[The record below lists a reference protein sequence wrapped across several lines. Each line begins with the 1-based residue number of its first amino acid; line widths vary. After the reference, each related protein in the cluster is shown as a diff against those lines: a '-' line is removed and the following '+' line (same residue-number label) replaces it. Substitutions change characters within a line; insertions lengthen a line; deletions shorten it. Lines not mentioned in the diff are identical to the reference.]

1 MGNAIKMVI
10 AIVTGQDYSTEQYET
25 SYRLS
30 TVKQEKHYG
39 TGGDLMEQQK
49 NEEKRQKN
57 AADLLVEG
65 LLEEGVEYIFGIPGE
80 ENLAVMNAI
89 DQSPIKFITTRHE
102 QGAAFMADVYGRLT
116 GKAGVCL
123 ATLGPGA
130 TNLVTGVA
138 DADSDGAPLVAITG
152 QVGTERMHI
161 TGHQFLDLTKMFEP
175 ITKRTKMVVRP
186 DTVGEIVRLAF
197 KYAESEK
204 PGATHIDLP
213 VNVAKMPVPENEKP
227 LRKKTAPKEY
237 AELDTVQDAAGMI
250 FQAKNPVILAGSGVV
265 RGHASKELTDFATK
279 LKIPVINT
287 MMAKGVIPFDNPYSM
302 WTIGIPQKDYQNKIM
317 EEADLVI
324 AVGYDIVEYA
334 PSKWNPN
341 GSTDIIH
348 VDMRPAHIN
357 KQYQPE
363 VEVVG
368 DIADALVQIGRR
380 ASRRHEPERALEIKK
395 MMVEEHE
402 AYATDDS
409 FPMKPQRILN
419 DVRKVMGREDIVI
432 SDVGAHKMWIARHY
446 NCYEPNTCI
455 ISNGFATMGISVP
468 GAIGAKLVYPDKK
481 ILAVCGDG
489 GFMMNCQEFETALR
503 AKTPFVTLIFND
515 SSYGLIKWKQMDQY
529 GKSCCVDFTNPDF
542 VKFAESMGAIGYRIT
557 KAEELVPTL
566 EKAFE
571 QNVPVIIDCPV
582 DYAENTKLT
591 AHLKELMEKL

>member
-1 MGNAIKMVI
+1 M
-10 AIVTGQDYSTEQYET
+10 
-25 SYRLS
+25 
-30 TVKQEKHYG
+30 EK
-39 TGGDLMEQQK
+39 QQK
-49 NEEKRQKN
+49 EKRQRN
-57 AADLLVEG
+57 AADLLVEC
-65 LLEEGVEYIFGIPGE
+65 LQEEGVEYIFGIPGE

-204 PGATHIDLP
+204 PGATHIDMP
-213 VNVAKMPVPENEKP
+213 VNVAKMPVPEGEKP
-227 LRKKTAPKEY
+227 LRKKIAPKEY

-265 RGHASKELTDFATK
+265 RGHASKELTEFATK

-334 PSKWNPN
+334 PAKWNPE
-341 GSTDIIH
+341 GKTDIVH

-357 KQYQPE
+357 KLYQPE

-380 ASRRHEPERALEIKK
+380 TSRRQEPERALEIRR

-402 AYATDDS
+402 AYASDDS

-468 GAIGAKLVYPDKK
+468 GAIGAKLVHPEKK

-529 GKSCCVDFTNPDF
+529 GKSCYVDFTNPDF

-566 EKAFE
+566 KKAFE
-571 QNVPVIIDCPV
+571 QEVPVIIDCPV

-591 AHLKELMEKL
+591 GHLKELMEKL

>member
-1 MGNAIKMVI
+1 M
-10 AIVTGQDYSTEQYET
+10 
-25 SYRLS
+25 
-30 TVKQEKHYG
+30 EK
-39 TGGDLMEQQK
+39 QQK
-49 NEEKRQKN
+49 EEIKQRN
-57 AADLLVEG
+57 AADLLVEC
-65 LLEEGVEYIFGIPGE
+65 LQEEGVEYIFGIPGE

-89 DQSPIKFITTRHE
+89 DRSPIKFITTRHE

-204 PGATHIDLP
+204 PGATHIDMP
-213 VNVAKMPVPENEKP
+213 VNVAKMPVSEGEKP
-227 LRKKTAPKEY
+227 LRKKIAPKEY

-265 RGHASKELTDFATK
+265 RGHAAKELTEFATK

-287 MMAKGVIPFDNPYSM
+287 MMAKGVIPFDNSYSM

-334 PSKWNPN
+334 PAKWNPE
-341 GSTDIIH
+341 GKIDIVH

-357 KQYQPE
+357 KLYQPE

-380 ASRRHEPERALEIKK
+380 TSRRQEPERALELKK
-395 MMVEEHE
+395 MMVAEHE
-402 AYATDDS
+402 S
-409 FPMKPQRILN
+409 
-419 DVRKVMGREDIVI
+419 
-432 SDVGAHKMWIARHY
+432 
-446 NCYEPNTCI
+446 
-455 ISNGFATMGISVP
+455 
-468 GAIGAKLVYPDKK
+468 
-481 ILAVCGDG
+481 
-489 GFMMNCQEFETALR
+489 
-503 AKTPFVTLIFND
+503 
-515 SSYGLIKWKQMDQY
+515 
-529 GKSCCVDFTNPDF
+529 
-542 VKFAESMGAIGYRIT
+542 
-557 KAEELVPTL
+557 
-566 EKAFE
+566 
-571 QNVPVIIDCPV
+571 
-582 DYAENTKLT
+582 
-591 AHLKELMEKL
+591 